1 MEHNLD
7 ERYQTILMLWAAFL
21 MSIVMYFVFMQFIF
35 PGVSTPADSQNSV
48 LIIGSIGTSALFVIA
63 SFFVKG
69 KLLEA
74 SVEKQDLG
82 LVQKAVVLASAMC
95 EVAAL
100 LGVVSGLVLKSRV
113 SYVLFLMAAAG
124 VVLHFP
130 RRSQLEAASY
140 KKNSG
145 LN

>member
-1 MEHNLD
+1 MELD
-7 ERYQTILMLWAAFL
+7 LDKRYQTILTLWAALL
-21 MSIVMYFVFMQFIF
+21 MSVAMYFVFVQFIF
-35 PGVSTPADSQNSV
+35 PGMLSPADPRNSL
-48 LIIGSIGTSALFVIA
+48 LIFGLIGAGALFVIA

-69 KLLEA
+69 KLLA
-74 SVEKQDLG
+74 GSVEKQDVG
-82 LVQKAVVLASAMC
+82 LVQKAVVVACAMC

-100 LGVVSGLVLKSRV
+100 LGVVAGLVLKSRV
-113 SYVLFLMAAAG
+113 SYLLFLMAAAG